1 MRKLDML
8 TLKELKEK
16 IVEQVPEIDLIDILG
31 LTTKDLVEAFE
42 DVIEEKFN
50 KFITEL
56 ELPEEDEDSMGD

>member
-1 MRKLDML
+1 ML

-16 IVEQVPEIDLIDILG
+16 IAEQVPEIDLIDILG

-42 DVIEEKFN
+42 DEIEEKFH

>member
-1 MRKLDML
+1 ML

-42 DVIEEKFN
+42 DEIEAEFDKSSILDEFN
-50 KFITEL
+50 KNKGAT
-56 ELPEEDEDSMGD
+56 DAKRK